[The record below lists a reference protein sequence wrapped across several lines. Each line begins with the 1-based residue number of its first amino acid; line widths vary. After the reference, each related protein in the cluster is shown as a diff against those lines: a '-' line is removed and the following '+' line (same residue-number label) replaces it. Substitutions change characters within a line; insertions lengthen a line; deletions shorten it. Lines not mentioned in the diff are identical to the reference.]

1 MINRN
6 FFYIYLFLYF
16 SFLVGFYLN
25 EDFAGGALVDYMHH
39 IRVMN
44 IMQKDII
51 GTFLNYEEVAFVHSP
66 IYILYFLLLNN
77 TFGVVG
83 AKLINMHLILL
94 IPFFIYLTLNLNFD
108 LKKNRFLILLPAI
121 FFVSPYFRAGAFSI
135 DDNVLALTLFTISIY
150 FFFRH
155 EKSNELKFIFL
166 NTLFLSLA
174 AYFRPIYCLFGFYFF
189 ISYYFKLGLNKNFF
203 YYIFFN
209 IILSSPALYYTIILG
224 INDWFQNFYS
234 RVNILT
240 CASITLSIIFFY
252 SLPFLF
258 LNILGIQKN
267 KIKLKLFLFNKK
279 VLLLSLIFFFSLF
292 FFFDYTAGSAQLVTY
307 SGGIFFKLSILL
319 FKNSYF
325 FYLISSISFY
335 FISIIFI
342 KFSKKKDL
350 ILDFTLLLI
359 LIFMGVHGRI
369 YHEIYDPLLY
379 ILFFLLIKNNFYKSV
394 IQNMKFIPFM
404 FLLLFSLS
412 FFILSIIKTVYL
424 DSL

>member
-51 GTFLNYEEVAFVHSP
+51 GTFLNYEEVALPHSP
-66 IYILYFLLLNN
+66 VYILYFLFLNN
-77 TFGVVG
+77 TFGIVG

-94 IPFFIYLTLNLNFD
+94 IPFFVYLTLNLKFD
-108 LKKNRFLILLPAI
+108 LKKNSSLILVPAI
-121 FFVSPYFRAGAFSI
+121 FLVSPYFRAGAFTI

-150 FFFRH
+150 FFFRYK
-155 EKSNELKFIFL
+155 KSSELKFIFF

-174 AYFRPIYCLFGFYFF
+174 AYLRPIYCLFGFYFF

-209 IILSSPALYYTIILG
+209 VILSTPAFYYIIILDV
-224 INDWFQNFYS
+224 NDWFQDYYS
-234 RVNILT
+234 RINILT
-240 CASITLSIIFFY
+240 CVSIILSIIFFY

-258 LNILGIQKN
+258 LNIPRIQKN
-267 KIKLKLFLFNKK
+267 KIKLKLFLVNKK

-292 FFFDYTAGSAQLVTY
+292 FLFDYSGGSAHLITY
-307 SGGIFFKLSILL
+307 SGGIFYKSSILL
-319 FKNSYF
+319 FKNNYF
-325 FYLISSISFY
+325 FYLVSAISFY
-335 FISIIFI
+335 FLSIIFT
-342 KFSKKKDL
+342 KFSKKNDL
-350 ILDFTLLLI
+350 ILDFVLLLI

-394 IQNMKFIPFM
+394 IQNMKFIHFM
-404 FLLLFSLS
+404 FLFLFSLS
-412 FFILSIIKTVYL
+412 FFILSIVKKIYL
-424 DSL
+424 G